1 MSSPIISIVG
11 PTASGKTALSISL
24 AKHLNAEIVN
34 LDAYQIYKEMDI
46 GTAKPSVEEREGIRH
61 HLIDVVDIHHEGNVS
76 EFQNWARLAILS
88 LQEKEIPVV
97 CVGGS
102 GLYVKAVFDDLKF
115 PSTDSVVRTKY
126 EKFLAEKGEAA
137 LHSLLEQKDPIAA
150 AHIIPANSRR
160 VVRALEVIE
169 LTGEPF
175 VAQLPQQTPVINAT
189 RIGLDLEKSS
199 LHARIAKRTHKMF
212 ADGWAKEVESLEAK
226 GLFQTLTAS
235 RALGYKEVSAFNHGE
250 LSEIEAIEQI
260 VNATNRFSK
269 RQMQWFR
276 RDEYIQWF
284 DALDENLLDKVLEI
298 I

>member
-115 PSTDSVVRTKY
+115 PGTDSVVRAKY

-284 DALDENLLDKVLEI
+284 DTLDENILDKVLEI

>member
-1 MSSPIISIVG
+1 MATPIISIVG

-34 LDAYQIYKEMDI
+34 LDAYQIYQEMDI

-88 LQEKEIPVV
+88 LQEKEVPVV

-115 PSTDSVVRTKY
+115 PGTDSQIRAKY
-126 EKFLAEKGEAA
+126 ENYLAENGEAA

-150 AHIIPANSRR
+150 AHIIPANARR

-175 VAQLPQQTPVINAT
+175 VAQLPQQMPVINAT
-189 RIGLDLEKSS
+189 RIGLDMDRES
-199 LHARIAKRTHKMF
+199 LHSRIENRTHKMF
-212 ADGWAKEVESLEAK
+212 EQGWAKEVEMLEAK

-235 RALGYKEVSAFNHGE
+235 RALGYKEVSSFNHE
-250 LSEIEAIEQI
+250 EISESEAIEQI
-260 VNATNRFSK
+260 ANATNRFSK

-284 DALDENLLDKVLEI
+284 DAQDEQLLAKVLETI
-298 I
+298 

>member
-284 DALDENLLDKVLEI
+284 DALEENLLDKVLEI

>member
-24 AKHLNAEIVN
+24 AKQLNAEIVN

-115 PSTDSVVRTKY
+115 PGTDSVVRAKY

-284 DALDENLLDKVLEI
+284 DALDENVLDKVLEI

>member
-115 PSTDSVVRTKY
+115 PGTDSVVRAKY

-199 LHARIAKRTHKMF
+199 LHARSAKRTHKMF
-212 ADGWAKEVESLEAK
+212 ADGWAKEVETLEAK

-284 DALDENLLDKVLEI
+284 DTLDENILDKVLEI

>member
-115 PSTDSVVRTKY
+115 PGTDTVVRAKY

-150 AHIIPANSRR
+150 AHIIPGNSRR

-284 DALDENLLDKVLEI
+284 DTLDENILDKVLEI

>member
-24 AKHLNAEIVN
+24 AKQLNAEIVN

-115 PSTDSVVRTKY
+115 PGTDSVVRAKY

-150 AHIIPANSRR
+150 AHIIPGNSRR

-212 ADGWAKEVESLEAK
+212 ADGWAKEVETLEAK

-284 DALDENLLDKVLEI
+284 DTLDENILDKVLEI

>member
-24 AKHLNAEIVN
+24 AKQLNAEIVN

-115 PSTDSVVRTKY
+115 PGTDSVVRAKY

-212 ADGWAKEVESLEAK
+212 ADGWAKEVETLEAK

-284 DALDENLLDKVLEI
+284 DTLDENILDKVLEI

>member
-115 PSTDSVVRTKY
+115 PGTDSVVRAKY

-235 RALGYKEVSAFNHGE
+235 RALGYKEVSAFNHGD

-284 DALDENLLDKVLEI
+284 DTLDENILDKVLEI

>member
-24 AKHLNAEIVN
+24 AKQLNAEIVN

-115 PSTDSVVRTKY
+115 PGTDSVVRAKY

-212 ADGWAKEVESLEAK
+212 ADGWAKEVETLEAK

-250 LSEIEAIEQI
+250 LSEIEAMEQI

-284 DALDENLLDKVLEI
+284 DALDENVLDKVLEI

>member
-115 PSTDSVVRTKY
+115 PGTDSVVRAKY

-150 AHIIPANSRR
+150 AHIIPGNSRR

-169 LTGEPF
+169 LTGEPLG
-175 VAQLPQQTPVINAT
+175 AQLPQQTPVINAT

-212 ADGWAKEVESLEAK
+212 ADGWAKEVESLEDK

-284 DALDENLLDKVLEI
+284 DALDENVLDKVLEI

>member
-102 GLYVKAVFDDLKF
+102 GLYVKAVFDDLRF
-115 PSTDSVVRTKY
+115 PGTDSVVRAKY

-150 AHIIPANSRR
+150 AHIIPGNSRR

-284 DALDENLLDKVLEI
+284 DTLDENILDKVLEI

>member
-1 MSSPIISIVG
+1 MSAPIISIVG

-46 GTAKPSVEEREGIRH
+46 GTAKPTVAEREAIRH
-61 HLIDVVDIHHEGNVS
+61 HLIDVVDIEHEGNVS

-88 LQEKEIPVV
+88 LNEQGIPVV

-115 PSTDSVVRTKY
+115 PGTDAEIRTKY
-126 EKFLAEKGEAA
+126 ETYLAQHGEQA
-137 LHSLLEQKDPIAA
+137 LHSLLAEKDSIAA
-150 AHIIPANSRR
+150 AHIIPENSRR

-175 VAQLPQQTPVINAT
+175 IAQLPQQEPVIDAI
-189 RIGLDLEKSS
+189 RIGLDLERES
-199 LHARIAKRTHKMF
+199 LLKRIAIRTHKMF
-212 ADGWAKEVESLEAK
+212 QDGWSDEVKTLEDK
-226 GLFQTLTAS
+226 GLFKTLTAS
-235 RALGYKEVSAFNHGE
+235 RALGYREVSKFNRGE
-250 LSEIEAIEQI
+250 ISEVEAIEL
-260 VNATNRFSK
+260 VLHATNRFSK

-276 RDEYIQWF
+276 RDDYVQWF
-284 DALDENLLDKVLEI
+284 DAQDENLLEKVLKVI
-298 I
+298 

>member
-115 PSTDSVVRTKY
+115 PGTDSVVRAKY

-150 AHIIPANSRR
+150 AHIIPGNSRR

-284 DALDENLLDKVLEI
+284 DTLDENLLDKVLEI